1 MTRATKTTVKKGQ
14 AVAWKTSQGET
25 RGHVEASLT
34 RPTSIK
40 GYRVKA
46 SPAQPKLL
54 VRSDRTG
61 EKAAHLAS
69 SLRPLG
75 RTPAP
80 RRAR

>member
-1 MTRATKTTVKKGQ
+1 MTRAAKTSLKKGQ
-14 AVAWKTSQGET
+14 PVAWKTSQGET
-25 RGHVEASLT
+25 RGHVEARLT

-61 EKAAHLAS
+61 EKAAHLAT

-75 RTPAP
+75 RTRAAK
-80 RRAR
+80 RAR